1 MVAAISTMSTSAR
14 ILLLGAN
21 GQVGQALQFTLRHTA
36 RKLNAHSCHLSCDHA
51 ARNDDPPE
59 GRLVLATRD
68 GELES
73 GLQCERADLS
83 DPDGLREALDR
94 IAPDLIVNAAAYT
107 AVDRAEDEPDLAMR
121 VNGHAPGVLGE
132 WARRHDVRV
141 LHYSTDYVFDGRAQK
156 PYRED
161 DPPHPVS
168 VYGRSKLAGEF
179 ALRASGARHLILRTA
194 WVYAPRGHNFL
205 RTMLRLAKERDSLRV
220 VADQIGAPTP
230 AELIAQVTAHI
241 VPRWFNVDQ
250 GDSTAHSLD
259 GVYHLTTTGQTSW
272 NEFARAIFLR
282 VHRKG
287 LIERVPHVEAIG
299 TSEYPTR
306 ARRPAYSVLDTALL
320 RETFGVELPD
330 WQQGLDA
337 VFEDLAG

>member
-1 MVAAISTMSTSAR
+1 MSAAR

-21 GQVGQALQFTLRHTA
+21 GQVGQALQFTLRHSA
-36 RKLNAHSCHLSCDHA
+36 RKLNPHFCHLSCDHD
-51 ARNDDPPE
+51 ARGDDPPE
-59 GRLVLATRD
+59 GRLLLATRN
-68 GELES
+68 GKLEN
-73 GLQCERADLS
+73 GLPCERVDLS
-83 DPDGLREALDR
+83 DLDGVREALDR

-121 VNGHAPGVLGE
+121 VNGQAPGLLGE
-132 WARRHDVRV
+132 WAKHHDARV
-141 LHYSTDYVFDGRAQK
+141 LHYSTDYVFDGRARA

-161 DPPHPVS
+161 DPPRPLGI
-168 VYGRSKLAGEF
+168 YGRSKLAGEF

-220 VADQIGAPTP
+220 VEDQIGAPTP
-230 AELIAQVTAHI
+230 AEMIAQVTAQI

-250 GDSTAHSLD
+250 GDLTAHSLD

-272 NEFARAIFLR
+272 NEFARAIFVR
-282 VHRKG
+282 AHRKG
-287 LIERVPHVEAIG
+287 LIARVPQVEAIK

-306 ARRPAYSVLDTALL
+306 ARRPAYSVLDTSLL

-330 WQQGLDA
+330 WQQGLDV
-337 VFEDLAG
+337 VFEDIAG

>member
-1 MVAAISTMSTSAR
+1 MSSSAR
-14 ILLLGAN
+14 VLVLGAN
-21 GQVGQALQFTLRHTA
+21 GQVGRALQFTLRHIA
-36 RKLNAHSCHLSCDHA
+36 RKLNPHFCHLSCEHGERD
-51 ARNDDPPE
+51 DDPPE
-59 GRLVLATRD
+59 GRLALATRD
-68 GELES
+68 GKLES
-73 GLQCERADLS
+73 GLECERVDLADLE
-83 DPDGLREALDR
+83 GMRRALDR

-121 VNGHAPGVLGE
+121 VNGQAVGLLGE
-132 WARRHDVRV
+132 WAGRHDARV

-161 DPPHPVS
+161 DPPNPVS

-220 VADQIGAPTP
+220 VDDQIGAPTP
-230 AELIAQVTAHI
+230 AELIAQVTAQI
-241 VPRWFNVDQ
+241 IPRWFNVDQ
-250 GDSTAHSLD
+250 GDSTSHALD
-259 GVYHLTTTGQTSW
+259 GVYHLTATGQTSW
-272 NEFARAIFLR
+272 NEFARAIFQR
-282 VHRKG
+282 AHRRG
-287 LIERVPHVEAIG
+287 LLGRVPVVDAIR

-306 ARRPAYSVLDTALL
+306 ARRPAYSVLDTSLL
-320 RETFGVELPD
+320 RETFDVELPD
-330 WQQGLDA
+330 WQHGLDA

>member
-1 MVAAISTMSTSAR
+1 MSNSAR

-36 RKLNAHSCHLSCDHA
+36 RKLNPHFCHLSCDHDQ
-51 ARNDDPPE
+51 RDGDPPE
-59 GRLVLATRD
+59 GRLILATRE
-68 GELES
+68 GKLEN
-73 GLQCERADLS
+73 GLPCERVDLS
-83 DPDGLREALDR
+83 DADGTRDALDR

-121 VNGHAPGVLGE
+121 VNGQAVGVLGE
-132 WARRHDVRV
+132 WARRHDARV
-141 LHYSTDYVFDGRAQK
+141 LHYSTDYVFDGRASK

-161 DPPHPVS
+161 DPPHPLG

-179 ALRASGARHLILRTA
+179 ALRASGAKHLILRTA

-205 RTMLRLAKERDSLRV
+205 RTMLRLAGERDRLRV
-220 VADQIGAPTP
+220 VDDQVGAPTP
-230 AELIAQVTAHI
+230 AEVIAQVTAQI

-250 GDSTAHSLD
+250 GDMTAHSLD
-259 GVYHLTTTGQTSW
+259 GVYHLTTTGQASW
-272 NEFARAIFLR
+272 HEFACAIF
-282 VHRKG
+282 HRAHRRG
-287 LIERVPHVEAIG
+287 LLARMPVVDAIK

-306 ARRPAYSVLDTALL
+306 ARRPAWSVLDTSLL
-320 RETFGVELPD
+320 RETFQVELPD

-337 VFEDLAG
+337 VFEDLG